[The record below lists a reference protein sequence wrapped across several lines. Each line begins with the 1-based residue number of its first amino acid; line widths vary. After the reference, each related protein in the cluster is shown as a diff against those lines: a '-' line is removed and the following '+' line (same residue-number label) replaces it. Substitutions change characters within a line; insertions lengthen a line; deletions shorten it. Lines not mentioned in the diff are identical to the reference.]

1 MSDSVPPFSPEQIRI
16 GTPDGHTL
24 DIVTTREGEVVDR
37 RRTIYFHPD
46 ETSVSMRLAPLS
58 EAGVLGSEAME
69 ARTTWADLRD
79 HAVFPAETTTVTK
92 ETIDTPLGSLPCTR
106 YDVATGETTTVYWFA
121 AAHPGMPVRYA
132 TLSDGV
138 EVEVTT
144 VVAISLTVQEDKD

>member
-1 MSDSVPPFSPEQIRI
+1 MSDSVPPFTPEQIRS

-37 RRTIYFHPD
+37 RRTIYFDPD

-69 ARTTWADLRD
+69 ARTTWVDLRD
-79 HAVFPAETTTVTK
+79 HAVFPAETTTVTE

-106 YDVATGETTTVYWFA
+106 YDVASGEATMTYWFA
-121 AAHPGMPVRYA
+121 AAHPGMPVRAA

-144 VVAISLTVQEDKD
+144 VVAISRTLMEGNN

>member
-1 MSDSVPPFSPEQIRI
+1 MNNSSPPFTAEQIRT

-37 RRTIYFHPD
+37 RRTIYFDPD

-58 EAGVLGSEAME
+58 EAGVVDADAME
-69 ARTTWADLRD
+69 ARTTWADLRE
-79 HAVFPAETTTVTK
+79 HAVFPAETTTVTE
-92 ETIDTPLGSLPCTR
+92 ETIDTPLGNLPCRR
-106 YDVATGETTTVYWFA
+106 YDVASGETTLAYWFS
-121 AAHPGMPVRYA
+121 AAHPGMPVRSA

-144 VVAISLTVQEDKD
+144 VVAISRTVAEGKD

>member
-1 MSDSVPPFSPEQIRI
+1 MKSLAPPFSPEQIRE

-37 RRTIYFHPD
+37 RRTIYFDPD
-46 ETSVSMRLAPLS
+46 ESSVAMRLAPLS
-58 EAGVLGSEAME
+58 ASGVVGADGME

-79 HAVFPAETTTVTK
+79 HAVFPAENTTVTM
-92 ETIDTPLGSLPCTR
+92 ETIETPLGSLPCTR
-106 YDVATGETTTVYWFA
+106 YDVASGETVLAFWFA

-144 VVAISLTVQEDKD
+144 VVAISLTVPEGTY

>member
-1 MSDSVPPFSPEQIRI
+1 M

-37 RRTIYFHPD
+37 RRTIYFDPD

-58 EAGVLGSEAME
+58 DAGVLDAEAME

-79 HAVFPAETTTVTK
+79 HAVYPEETTTVTE
-92 ETIDTPLGSLPCTR
+92 ETIDTPLGSLACTR
-106 YDVATGETTTVYWFA
+106 YDVASGETTLAYWFA
-121 AAHPGMPVRYA
+121 ATHPGMPVRSA

-144 VVAISLTVQEDKD
+144 VVAISRTVAEGKS

>member
-1 MSDSVPPFSPEQIRI
+1 MNNMSPPFSAEQIRL

-24 DIVTTREGEVVDR
+24 DIVTTREGDVVDR
-37 RRTIYFHPD
+37 RRTVYFDPD

-58 EAGVLGSEAME
+58 EAGVVVGEAMA

-79 HAVFPAETTTVTK
+79 HAVFPEETTTVRAD
-92 ETIDTPLGSLPCTR
+92 TIDTPLGTLDCAR
-106 YDVATGETTTVYWFA
+106 YDVASGETTLAFWFA
-121 AAHPGMPVRYA
+121 EAHPGMPVRYA

-144 VVAISLTVQEDKD
+144 VVAVTQTAGEVES

>member
-1 MSDSVPPFSPEQIRI
+1 MSDSVPPFTPEQIRS

-37 RRTIYFHPD
+37 RRTIYFDPD

-58 EAGVLGSEAME
+58 ATGAVGAGAME

-92 ETIDTPLGSLPCTR
+92 ETINTPLGSLPCTR
-106 YDVATGETTTVYWFA
+106 YDVASGETTLAYWFA

-132 TLSDGV
+132 TLSDGI

-144 VVAISLTVQEDKD
+144 VVSISTTPKQGTR

>member
-1 MSDSVPPFSPEQIRI
+1 MNDSSPPFSAEQIRL
-16 GTPDGHTL
+16 GTPDGHTI
-24 DIVTTREGEVVDR
+24 DTVTTREGEVVDR
-37 RRTIYFHPD
+37 RRTVYFDPD

-58 EAGVLGSEAME
+58 DAGVLDADAME
-69 ARTTWADLRD
+69 ARTTWADLHD

-106 YDVATGETTTVYWFA
+106 YDVASGETTMAYWFS

-132 TLSDGV
+132 TLSDGL

-144 VVAISLTVQEDKD
+144 VVAITRTAKEGDR

>member
-1 MSDSVPPFSPEQIRI
+1 MTNSAPPFTAEQIRL

-58 EAGVLGSEAME
+58 DTGVLGADAME
-69 ARTTWADLRD
+69 ARTTWADLRE
-79 HAVFPAETTTVTK
+79 HAVFPAETTTVTE

-106 YDVATGETTTVYWFA
+106 YDVASGETTLAYWFA
-121 AAHPGMPVRYA
+121 PAHPGMPIRYA
-132 TLSDGV
+132 TVSDGV

-144 VVAISLTVQEDKD
+144 VVAITRTVAEGDG